1 MSTDLSSRDK
11 AISAFTISVAQQVL
25 VLLPFWTVELRMM
38 KRYEK
43 IVRLQRRADALESPL
58 QGRVNE
64 HKRDKI
70 ALNFK
75 FHL

>member
-1 MSTDLSSRDK
+1 
-11 AISAFTISVAQQVL
+11 
-25 VLLPFWTVELRMM
+25 MM